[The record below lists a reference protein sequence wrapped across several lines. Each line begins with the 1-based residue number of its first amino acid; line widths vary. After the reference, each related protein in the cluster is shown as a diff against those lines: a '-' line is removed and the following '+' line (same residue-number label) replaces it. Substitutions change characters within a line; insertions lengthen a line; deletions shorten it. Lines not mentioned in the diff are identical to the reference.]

1 MSDAN
6 WGDGYFVGN
15 SYTAGFYTDLAPVR
29 LNHVCLLNGIEPI
42 DLDQPFSYLELGCGQ
57 GLTTTVLAANHPCGT
72 FYGNDFM
79 PSHILAARKLASS
92 AKINNV
98 TFLENSFSDLA
109 DGQVDLPLF
118 DFITMHGVYSWV
130 SLENRRN
137 IVRIISRYLKPGGV
151 VYVSYNALPG
161 WAPVLPMTRLM
172 RLASNSSSN
181 GTDRFESAKK
191 LVTDLAE
198 NQAAY
203 FSVNS
208 RLKINL
214 DSLKN
219 NNSTYLMHEY
229 LNENSCPMYHAEV
242 VEEMAAAK
250 LEFVAPA
257 DLSYSCFDFLTP
269 EQKIIINS
277 IKDPAWSRTIKDF
290 IDHVNFRKDI
300 FVRGR
305 RPIRKGEM
313 DSWMERCVLTLTVR
327 REQAF
332 FPNLEANPLAI
343 EVLDALAE
351 RSLTLLEFSKFPL
364 CNGKIDLA
372 NQFLSLIVDKGDC
385 TISVRSNSAVDAA
398 PAHRLNRAIAK
409 DSSFED
415 TYKVLASPM
424 IGLGL
429 PTTLVGRL
437 VYGYITE
444 NPEEKNVQ
452 VIATH
457 VQKIL
462 NNQISWMTEDKIPE
476 ALKIE
481 YSALV
486 ERVELL
492 LTKTVPFW
500 KKIKII

>member
-1 MSDAN
+1 MSEKN

-15 SYTAGFYTDLAPVR
+15 NYTAGFYTDLAPER
-29 LNHVCLLNGIEPI
+29 LNFICLLNGIEPI
-42 DLDQPFSYLELGCGQ
+42 ALDQPFSYLELGCGQ
-57 GLTTTVLAANHPCGT
+57 GLTTNVLAANHPNGT

-79 PSHILAARKLASS
+79 PSHVLAARKLASS
-92 AKINNV
+92 ANINNI

-109 DGQVDLPLF
+109 NGQLDLPFF
-118 DFITMHGVYSWV
+118 DFITMHGVYTWV
-130 SLENRRN
+130 STENRKH
-137 IVRIISRYLKPGGV
+137 IVNIISRYLKPGGV

-172 RLASNSSSN
+172 RLASDSSSN

-191 LVTDLAE
+191 LVTDLAD

-214 DSLKN
+214 DALKTN
-219 NNSTYLMHEY
+219 NPTYLMHEY

-257 DLSYSCFDFLTP
+257 GLSYSCFDFLTP

-277 IKDPAWSRTIKDF
+277 VKDPAWSRTIKDF
-290 IDHVNFRKDI
+290 IEHVNFRKDVFI
-300 FVRGR
+300 RGR
-305 RPIRKGEM
+305 RPIRKGEVKN
-313 DSWMERCVLTLTVR
+313 WMTRCVITLTVR

-332 FPNLEANPLAI
+332 FPNLEENPLAI

-351 RSLTLLEFSKFPL
+351 RPLTLLEFSKLPL
-364 CNGKIDLA
+364 CEGKIDLA

-385 TISVRSNSAVDAA
+385 TTSICSNSVVDAT
-398 PAHRLNRAIAK
+398 PAHRLNRAIAEN
-409 DSSFED
+409 SSFED
-415 TYKVLASPM
+415 TYQVLASPM

-437 VYGYITE
+437 VYGYIIE
-444 NPEEKNVQ
+444 NPEEKDIQ

-457 VQKIL
+457 VHKIL
-462 NNQISWMTEDKIPE
+462 NDQISWMEENKIPE

-486 ERVELL
+486 ARVEIL
-492 LTKTVPFW
+492 LTRTVPFW
-500 KKIKII
+500 KNLKMI